1 VPEKI
6 AEIHVNPEYSN
17 EGSDDDDDEREDE
30 ANKKE
35 E

>member
-1 VPEKI
+1 VPEKK
-6 AEIHVNPEYSN
+6 ADIHVNPEYSN